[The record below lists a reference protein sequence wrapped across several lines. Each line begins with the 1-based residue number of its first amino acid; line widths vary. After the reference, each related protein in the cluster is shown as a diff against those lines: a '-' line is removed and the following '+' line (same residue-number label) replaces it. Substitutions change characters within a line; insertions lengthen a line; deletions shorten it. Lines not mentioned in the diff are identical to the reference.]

1 MGANESVPA
10 NREQYIKDTAP
21 NLGAWLKDDLE
32 FGDNEVYDI
41 VRLFAHPEHGVTSKH
56 ALLAL
61 DEEDLENILEK
72 LVPGKRALIKKAWRE
87 ENGKKRKRSDSD
99 EDDWTEA
106 ASKLA
111 RSAARAY
118 SKIEKVIQD
127 GKAAYEAQKRD

>member
-1 MGANESVPA
+1 MGANESILA

-21 NLGAWLKDDLE
+21 NLGAWLKDDLG

-41 VRLFAHPEHGVTSKH
+41 VRLFAYPEHGVTSKH

-61 DEEDLENILEK
+61 DEEDLETK
-72 LVPGKRALIKKAWRE
+72 LVPGKRAVIKKAWRE
-87 ENGKKRKRSDSD
+87 ENGKKRMR

-118 SKIEKVIQD
+118 SKIEKVIQG
-127 GKAAYEAQKRD
+127 GKAAYEVQKRD